1 MSNILDKAETT
12 LGRKQYHI
20 KLSPGDIGEYVM
32 LPGDPARSDMVAKYL
47 DDAELVA
54 NNREHRTFTGFYKG
68 VKISVTSTGMGCPST
83 AIAVEELANIGGKT
97 FVRIE
102 SSAAVQPGIA
112 IGDLLVTTGAM
123 KNEGTSRF
131 YVPDVFPAVPD
142 YELNDLLIRTAR
154 ELSAEFDYKVHVG
167 ISATD
172 DAFYG
177 ETREW
182 IEKLSKL
189 GVQNIEMEASALFT
203 IAHLRKLRAA
213 CICGVSGNLVTGE
226 VIYESTNDK
235 LVEAW
240 DKEIKVVL
248 ETFYRLEQLKLQG
261 ALLEKEETARI
272 AEGTPELG
280 L

>member
-1 MSNILDKAETT
+1 MTILNKAEKT

-20 KLSPGDIGEYVM
+20 KLQEGDVGEYVM

-47 DDAELVA
+47 DNAELVA
-54 NNREHRTFTGFYKG
+54 NNREHRTFTGYYKG

-83 AIAVEELANIGGKT
+83 AIAVEELANIGAKT
-97 FVRIE
+97 FVRIG
-102 SSAAVQPGIA
+102 SSAAIQHGID
-112 IGDLLVTTGAM
+112 IGDLLITTGAM

-142 YELNDLLIRTAR
+142 FELNSLLVQTAR
-154 ELSAEFDYKVHVG
+154 EMKTGLDFNLHVG

-177 ETREW
+177 ETEEW
-182 IEKLSKL
+182 IDKLHKL
-189 GVQNIEMEASALFT
+189 GIKNIEMEASALFT

-226 VIYESTNDK
+226 VIYETTNDK
-235 LVEAW
+235 LVDAW
-240 DKEIKVVL
+240 DKEIKIVL
-248 ETFYRLEQLKLQG
+248 EVFYRFEQKKLQG
-261 ALLEKEETARI
+261 LVD
-272 AEGTPELG
+272 
-280 L
+280 